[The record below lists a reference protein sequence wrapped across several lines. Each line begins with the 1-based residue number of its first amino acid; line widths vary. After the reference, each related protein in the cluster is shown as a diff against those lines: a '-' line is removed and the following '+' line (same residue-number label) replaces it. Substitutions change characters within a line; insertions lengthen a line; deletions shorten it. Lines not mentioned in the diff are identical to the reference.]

1 MPKQTPRGAAKPEIR
16 HIQIELPVEPYEAGK
31 AIARANGLSLS
42 AYVRQAI
49 LQRIRQDSETTDNG
63 K

>member
-1 MPKQTPRGAAKPEIR
+1 MPRQMPRPTAKPEIR
-16 HIQIELPVEPYEAGK
+16 HIQIELPVEPYEEGK
-31 AIARANGLSLS
+31 RIARANGLSLS

-49 LQRIRQDSETTDNG
+49 LQRIRQDSENDNG